1 VLDSAYSAERRS
13 IAYLA
18 VRAGD
23 LEVWTATV
31 DQTRPELIYSER
43 LDTAFGEI
51 RGRIGWGGPGLV
63 YFAVPRGSRSVI
75 LGVSEDGVEALGGT
89 AG

>member
-1 VLDSAYSAERRS
+1 
-13 IAYLA
+13 LA

-23 LEVWTATV
+23 LEVWTAAV